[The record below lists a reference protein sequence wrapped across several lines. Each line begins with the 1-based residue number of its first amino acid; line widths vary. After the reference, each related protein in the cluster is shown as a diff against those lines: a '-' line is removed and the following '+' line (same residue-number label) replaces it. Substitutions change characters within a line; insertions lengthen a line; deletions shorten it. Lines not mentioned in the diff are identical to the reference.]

1 MPRLFFLLLLYCT
14 IAKGQ
19 YESLSDLRF
28 PVDKELLL
36 TLVNTKRSQGCQ
48 CGDTYYPAVSPLTWN
63 KKLAYAAQKHSDEMA
78 KRKKLTHY
86 SKNGDDPGKRLS
98 KEGYRWHAYTENVAM
113 GYFDERTVIQGWLS
127 SPAHCANI
135 MNPLVKEMGVAYN
148 GKYWTQV
155 FGSEE

>member
-1 MPRLFFLLLLYCT
+1 MLHRNIVMRWLSVRN
-14 IAKGQ
+14 
-19 YESLSDLRF
+19 SLI
-28 PVDKELLL
+28 
-36 TLVNTKRSQGCQ
+36 
-48 CGDTYYPAVSPLTWN
+48 
-63 KKLAYAAQKHSDEMA
+63 
-78 KRKKLTHY
+78 
-86 SKNGDDPGKRLS
+86 
-98 KEGYRWHAYTENVAM
+98 VAM

>member
-1 MPRLFFLLLLYCT
+1 MHRLLLLLLLYCT

-19 YESLSDLRF
+19 HESLSDLRF

-63 KKLAYAAQKHSDEMA
+63 KKLANAAQKHS
-78 KRKKLTHY
+78 
-86 SKNGDDPGKRLS
+86 
-98 KEGYRWHAYTENVAM
+98 
-113 GYFDERTVIQGWLS
+113 DERTVIQGWLS